1 MKKFLTVFSI
11 MLCMMCMTVSA
22 QNTQVYKAT
31 SYAFAEIYYGDYNW
45 SDWSKCNIQIVF
57 SMSNDI
63 VTIYSKKK
71 QTYKIVDV
79 LNDGEVVTD
88 YTGGQTLGFVVI
100 DQDYDKGHMRLRVES
115 NGNSQIYI
123 DFNDVAWV
131 YNVIRIK

>member
-45 SDWSKCNIQIVF
+45 SDWNKCNIQIVF